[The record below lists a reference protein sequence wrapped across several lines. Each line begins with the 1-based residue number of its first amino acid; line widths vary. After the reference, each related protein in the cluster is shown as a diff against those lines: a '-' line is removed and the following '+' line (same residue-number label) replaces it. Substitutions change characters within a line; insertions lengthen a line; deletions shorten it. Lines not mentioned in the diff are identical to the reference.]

1 MVGWRR
7 RSALGN
13 GAKQLP
19 PVTLFAHSVGNLDET
34 SDVGTGDQ
42 GRNNTSLSVLLAS
55 LPTGLVTVDHDGLE
69 LGVDLLVSPL
79 ETLGVLGH
87 FKTGNGNTT
96 TVGSLTRG
104 VEADTGVGSV
114 LGRSSGL
121 FEDLN
126 GVKCTAHVGAF
137 SNVSNTGLDEG
148 PSLLLV
154 KLILGSRR
162 KSDIGVADKGPGPLA
177 FVPLEFGASG
187 EGSQA
192 LSLELDVGNVHD
204 LLRGEALFPSG
215 DESTC
220 GIGEREDSATE
231 LNNFESSVLGY
242 VTGTG
247 DKDSLAF
254 PVGVIEVTEH
264 FSDVIDETVTSGL
277 GTDVRT
283 SPVSTLTGKDT
294 SVLVPVLLIGT
305 EHEANLTSTSTN
317 VTSRDISVGT
327 DVSREFLHEGIAESS
342 DLAVGLAL
350 GVKVGTTLTTAHH
363 ETCESVLENLLETK
377 ELEDREVD
385 GGMET
390 ETTLV
395 RTKSRVE
402 LDSVTSVD
410 GDGTVVTLPCNSELE
425 DSLGDLNNVEGSS
438 VLGVLGE
445 ERLKSLGDLGDGLL
459 EFGLRGVVGHC
470 G

>member
-1 MVGWRR
+1 MD
-7 RSALGN
+7 S
-13 GAKQLP
+13 
-19 PVTLFAHSVGNLDET
+19 
-34 SDVGTGDQ
+34 
-42 GRNNTSLSVLLAS
+42 
-55 LPTGLVTVDHDGLE
+55 
-69 LGVDLLVSPL
+69 
-79 ETLGVLGH
+79 
-87 FKTGNGNTT
+87 
-96 TVGSLTRG
+96 
-104 VEADTGVGSV
+104 
-114 LGRSSGL
+114 
-121 FEDLN
+121 
-126 GVKCTAHVGAF
+126 HVGAF

-177 FVPLEFGASG
+177 FVPLEFGVSG
-187 EGSQA
+187 KGSQA

-204 LLRGEALFPSG
+204 LLRSEALFPSG

-264 FSDVIDETVTSGL
+264 FSDVIDETVTGVRSAWGLAVQNKKNLPSGL

-342 DLAVGLAL
+342 DFAVGLAL
-350 GVKVGTTLTTAHH
+350 GVKVGTAFTTAHH

-377 ELEDREVD
+377 AKNE
-385 GGMET
+385 
-390 ETTLV
+390 
-395 RTKSRVE
+395 
-402 LDSVTSVD
+402 
-410 GDGTVVTLPCNSELE
+410 
-425 DSLGDLNNVEGSS
+425 
-438 VLGVLGE
+438 
-445 ERLKSLGDLGDGLL
+445 
-459 EFGLRGVVGHC
+459 
-470 G
+470 